1 MYVAGIVIRIA
12 TRRTAFACRIEKRA
26 APRKYRSVAVS
37 SVLDRGLAT
46 AFPDGQKT
54 RSPRRRTIA
63 GVKVSAIA
71 SATVT
76 AKPIVSPIVFRMGKE
91 PRERAKKEIR
101 TAPPLVVTLSPAQI
115 TAFRTATSFDLPSRR
130 SSRYRET
137 RKIE

>member
-1 MYVAGIVIRIA
+1 MSTV
-12 TRRTAFACRIEKRA
+12 FACRIENRA

-37 SVLDRGLAT
+37 SVLGRDFAT
-46 AFPDGQKT
+46 DFPEGQKT
-54 RSPRRRTIA
+54 RSPRTRTIA
-63 GVKVSAIA
+63 GMNVSAIA

-76 AKPIVSPIVFRMGKE
+76 AKPIVSPIVFRIGNE
-91 PRERAKKEIR
+91 PRDSAAKEIR

-115 TAFRTATSFDLPSRR
+115 TAFRTASSLDLPSRR